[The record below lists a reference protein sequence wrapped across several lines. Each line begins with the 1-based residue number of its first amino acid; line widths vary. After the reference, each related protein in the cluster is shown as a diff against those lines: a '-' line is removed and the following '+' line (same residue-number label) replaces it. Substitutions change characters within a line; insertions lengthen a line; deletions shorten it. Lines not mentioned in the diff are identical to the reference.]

1 MTSDLRKD
9 LESDDPYALVG
20 IGFPTNSPN
29 DADEQFARC
38 LVEEFAL
45 AGFSALEVA
54 RLFESPLYAAS
65 HAVLL
70 RMGPDFVRSV
80 IAGVFGSSK

>member
-1 MTSDLRKD
+1 MTAGLRKD

-20 IGFPTNSPN
+20 IGFPTTSTH

-45 AGFSALEVA
+45 AGFSAGEVA

-65 HAVLL
+65 HAVFL

-80 IAGVFGSSK
+80 IAGVFGSGK

>member
-1 MTSDLRKD
+1 MTGELRKE
-9 LESDDPYALVG
+9 LESDDPYFLVG
-20 IGFPTNSPN
+20 IGFPTSSPG

-38 LVEEFAL
+38 LAEEFAL
-45 AGFSALEVA
+45 AGFSAVEVA
-54 RLFESPLYAAS
+54 RLFESPVYAAS

-80 IAGVFGSSK
+80 IAGVYGSGK

>member
-1 MTSDLRKD
+1 MTAGLRKD
-9 LESDDPYALVG
+9 VEPDDPYALIG
-20 IGFPTNSPN
+20 IGYPTTFP
-29 DADEQFARC
+29 DEADKHFARC

-45 AGFSALEVA
+45 SGFSAVEVA
-54 RLFESPLYAAS
+54 RLFESPVYTAS

-80 IAGVFGSSK
+80 IFEVYGSGK

>member
-1 MTSDLRKD
+1 MTGELRKD

-20 IGFPTNSPN
+20 IGFPTSSPG

-45 AGFSALEVA
+45 AGFSAIEVA
-54 RLFESPLYAAS
+54 RLFESPVYAAS

-70 RMGPDFVRSV
+70 RMGPGFVRSV
-80 IAGVFGSSK
+80 ISGVYGSGK

>member
-1 MTSDLRKD
+1 MTAGLRKH

-20 IGFPTNSPN
+20 IGFPTSAPEV
-29 DADEQFARC
+29 ADEQFAKC

-45 AGFSALEVA
+45 AGFSAVEVA
-54 RLFESPLYAAS
+54 RLFESPVYAAS

-80 IAGVFGSSK
+80 ILEVYGSGK

>member
-1 MTSDLRKD
+1 MTAELRKD
-9 LESDDPYALVG
+9 LESGDPYALVG
-20 IGFPTNSPN
+20 IGFPTSSPN

-38 LVEEFAL
+38 MVEEFAL
-45 AGFSALEVA
+45 AGFSAVEVA
-54 RLFESPLYAAS
+54 RLFESPVYAAS

-80 IAGVFGSSK
+80 ISDVFGGGK

>member
-9 LESDDPYALVG
+9 LEADDPYALVG
-20 IGFPTNSPN
+20 IGFPTDSPN

-45 AGFSALEVA
+45 AGFGAFEVA
-54 RLFESPLYAAS
+54 LLFESPVYAAS
-65 HAVLL
+65 HSVLL

-80 IAGVFGSSK
+80 ITGVFGSEK